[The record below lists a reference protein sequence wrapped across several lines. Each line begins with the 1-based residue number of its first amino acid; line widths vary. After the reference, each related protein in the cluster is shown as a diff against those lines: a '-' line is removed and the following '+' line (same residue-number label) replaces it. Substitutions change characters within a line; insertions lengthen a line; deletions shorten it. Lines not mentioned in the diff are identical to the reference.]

1 MSCGDDVAGTLRP
14 RGSRLLLSGGRLR
27 GCTGGE
33 GMVMVT
39 FGSADQAVYLEYARG
54 CTTATGEETL
64 LTKPAAHDY
73 GEVQPSRS
81 DAPGAGRRRRIFS
94 CCSSSTS
101 RQRSPGTWGRSAR
114 RWSPSWL
121 AQSCGLCIGFTA
133 DSGQYCLRL
142 GFVADSRQYCLC
154 IGCAADFSHLPGTL
168 CGTFQ

>member
-1 MSCGDDVAGTLRP
+1 
-14 RGSRLLLSGGRLR
+14 
-27 GCTGGE
+27 
-33 GMVMVT
+33 MVT

-73 GEVQPSRS
+73 GEVPAEQIRCSWRRS
-81 DAPGAGRRRRIFS
+81 AAPHLLLLLIIDLPPTLAG
-94 CCSSSTS
+94 TL
-101 RQRSPGTWGRSAR
+101 GRSTR
-114 RWSPSWL
+114 RWSPSWS

-154 IGCAADFSHLPGTL
+154 IGCAADFSHLLGTL